1 MPPFD
6 DLIGWFFKVAIAGIM
21 SFLWWG
27 KKEDKKLLESH
38 SEEIVKLRS
47 TAVTE
52 DKVREIITE
61 VTCTAIH
68 PMIETMSEIKR
79 LVSDNREITKSL
91 QLKMAEQEGYQ
102 KALKE
107 MTDK

>member
-6 DLIGWFFKVAIAGIM
+6 DLIGWFFKVVVAGTM

-27 KKEDKKLLESH
+27 KKEDKKLLKSH
-38 SEEIVKLRS
+38 SEEIIKLRS

-61 VTCTAIH
+61 VTLTAIH
-68 PMIETMSEIKR
+68 PMVETMSEIKL
-79 LVSDNREITKSL
+79 LVKANTEVTKAL
-91 QLKMAEQEGYQ
+91 QIKMAEQDGYQ

-107 MTDK
+107 MSI